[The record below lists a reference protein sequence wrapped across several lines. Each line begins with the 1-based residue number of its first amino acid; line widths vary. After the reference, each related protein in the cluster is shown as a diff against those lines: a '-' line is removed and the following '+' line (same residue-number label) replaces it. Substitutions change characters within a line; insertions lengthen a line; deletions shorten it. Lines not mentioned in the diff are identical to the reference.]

1 MQATALLQRKH
12 NYLKNAI
19 SEAEHVD
26 FHNGLSRQ
34 TVIAPDGTDIKETVE
49 TAVAWLTEHSF

>member
-1 MQATALLQRKH
+1 MWKCPTCGREFR
-12 NYLKNAI
+12 NTN
-19 SEAEHVD
+19 VD

-34 TVIAPDGTDIKETVE
+34 TVIAPDGTDITETVE